1 MEMRAVADTTIE
13 WSEKVWNPVRGCDVY
28 SDECK
33 RCYAMRQ
40 AHRFS
45 GPGGKYEGLTILTK
59 AGPVWTGEVRVQPD
73 QLDAP
78 LHWKAPRLI
87 FVNSMSDLFYGDA
100 ADERRAAQR
109 KMPFKP
115 VPVEFVR
122 QVYDVMAR
130 CPQHTFQI
138 LTKRPDRMYHVLSML
153 GLGLPPLPNV
163 LTGCSVGHQDAAEWR
178 RPAMHLVADLGWR
191 TWVSYEPALGM
202 VDWAGWEWIE
212 WLVAGS
218 ESGYGAR
225 PADAIWFDVARA
237 WCEKN
242 DVAFFMKQ
250 IVVDRR
256 KLEFAAFPVEL
267 QVRQYP

>member
-1 MEMRAVADTTIE
+1 MADTTIE
-13 WSEKVWNPVRGCDVY
+13 WSQKVWNPVRGCDVY

-45 GPGGKYEGLTILTK
+45 GPGGKYEGLTKLTK

-100 ADERRAAQR
+100 ADARRAAQR
-109 KMPFKP
+109 KTPFKP
-115 VPVEFVR
+115 VPAEFV
-122 QVYDVMAR
+122 QQCYEVMES

-138 LTKRPDRMYHVLSML
+138 LTKRPDRMFEVLSQ
-153 GLGLPPLPNV
+153 LGLPPLANV

-202 VDWAGWEWIE
+202 VDWDGWEWID

-225 PADAIWFDVARA
+225 AADAMWFDVARD
-237 WCEKN
+237 WCERN
-242 DVAFFMKQ
+242 NVAFFMKQ
-250 IVVDRR
+250 ILVGRR
-256 KLEFAAFPVEL
+256 KLPFDAFPINL
-267 QVRQYP
+267 QVREYPK